1 MYIKFIFEMSAT
13 KNSTDDYTTYTSENT
28 DTGYF
33 SYMIGDDVID
43 DSLVKIKSSKIRQSD
58 NRFDI

>member
-1 MYIKFIFEMSAT
+1 MSAT